1 MKIKKLLIILAIMI
15 ASICLLS
22 ISNKVN
28 AYTITDDGEYA
39 LVLVQSL
46 LGDEDIDGMAAKV
59 IRFNVDSQDEVFKI
73 YELANGVQAFNGKN
87 VFSHWKA
94 SKDGID
100 DEVTAANFTSNGSVW
115 ADRYTEIKYTKG
127 LMVSPVFSDAA
138 LKGTGTYYIT
148 LDGFA
153 GKVEGKNKMRITVDA
168 NSFSGYDLSKLTVT
182 RDGCTFCGWGYN
194 GQIVTSID
202 KSFFSN
208 SDAVELT
215 ATYKENN
222 FDVDGD
228 RILNLMGNG
237 GTIDGSTVLQC
248 NYLGGDNSGT
258 SMSVFQYVP
267 ERAGYK
273 FSGWNTKIDGSGKT
287 VNYIYWRAW
296 SQDGSDEYEKSDL
309 DETTGMYTHVIL
321 YACWEKVLEPED
333 SKNVIESSSGIKGS
347 VTFVDEIAG
356 EYRLDIQEVEVAQ
369 EWADQGIKFIA
380 DIRVLWGDDVVE
392 INGIKMKIKIAL
404 PDDLKGFDSYEVV
417 YLLRG
422 KIRDRLPATVEDGYL
437 VFETTHLSEYGIIA
451 KNVENDNTGK
461 TEEEPKSNEEE
472 NEMVE
477 KDETAEKNKAHNP
490 KTGDDILM
498 YVGIGFVSIAGLA
511 ICRRRFQRK

>member
-1 MKIKKLLIILAIMI
+1 MKIKKLLILLAIML
-15 ASICLLS
+15 ASMCVLS
-22 ISNKVN
+22 IGNKVN

-39 LVLVQSL
+39 LVFVQSS
-46 LGDEDIDGMAAKV
+46 LGDDDIDGMDAKV
-59 IRFNVDSQDEVFKI
+59 IRFNVDSEDEVLKI
-73 YELANGVQAFNGKN
+73 SELTKRVQAFNGKN

-94 SKDGID
+94 TKNGIG
-100 DEVTAANFTSNGSVW
+100 DEVTAANFTSDGSVW
-115 ADRYTEIKYTKG
+115 ADRYTEIKFSKG
-127 LMVSPVFSDAA
+127 LSVSPVFSDTA

-168 NSFSGYDLSKLTVT
+168 NSFSGYDVSKLTAT

-194 GQIVTSID
+194 GKLVSSID
-202 KSFFSN
+202 KSFFSD

-215 ATYKENN
+215 ATYKEDN
-222 FDVDGD
+222 FDSNDN
-228 RILNLMGNG
+228 RILNLNANG
-237 GTIDGSTVLQC
+237 GTVDGETIKQC

-258 SMSVFQYVP
+258 NMSLFQYVP

-273 FSGWNTKIDGSGKT
+273 FLGWNTKADGSGKML
-287 VNYIYWRAW
+287 NYIYWRAW
-296 SQDGSDEYEKSDL
+296 DKNGSDEYEKSDL
-309 DETTGMYTHVIL
+309 DETMGMYKYVTL
-321 YACWEKVLEPED
+321 YACWEKASEPED
-333 SKNVIESSSGIKGS
+333 TKNVIESSSEIKGS
-347 VTFVDEIAG
+347 VTFDKEIDS

-392 INGIKMKIKIAL
+392 INGLKMKIKIAL

-451 KNVENDNTGK
+451 KNVENNETGK
-461 TEEEPKSNEEE
+461 TEDEPKSNEEE
-472 NEMVE
+472 KNETVE
-477 KDETAEKNKAHNP
+477 NNETSNP
-490 KTGDDILM
+490 KTGDDILR
-498 YVGIGFVSIAGLA
+498 YAGIGFVSIIGLA
-511 ICRRRFQRK
+511 ICRRRLHCK